1 MPQQTFQA
9 VDVEKGM
16 TGPAAATQADRPPE
30 KLAGYPTFADF
41 IAKDKDAAIYRKFE
55 RLSAR
60 NLLYKQSEL
69 HDLERQLEDIDR
81 DDAKDIDNQE
91 AHAAAVSWEHYA
103 KSTSEQARKRRKL
116 QAEIA
121 KKIKEYRRHF
131 GCSFAVFS

>member
-1 MPQQTFQA
+1 MPQRTLRG

-16 TGPAAATQADRPPE
+16 TSPAGATQVERLPE

-41 IAKDKDAAIYRKFE
+41 IAKDKDAAIYRKYE

-60 NLLYKQSEL
+60 NLLYQQSEL
-69 HDLERQLEDIDR
+69 HELERQLEDIDR

-103 KSTSEQARKRRKL
+103 KSNSEQAQKRRKL

-121 KKIKEYRRHF
+121 QKIKEYRRHP
-131 GCSFAVFS
+131 GCSFVVFR